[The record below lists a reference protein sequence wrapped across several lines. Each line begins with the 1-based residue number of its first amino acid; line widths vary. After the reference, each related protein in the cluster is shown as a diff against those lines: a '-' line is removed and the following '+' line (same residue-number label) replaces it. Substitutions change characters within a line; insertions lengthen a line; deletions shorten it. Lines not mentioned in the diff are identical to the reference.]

1 MVFNDDLVVLNFV
14 VLNGDLV
21 MLNLVVLNGSLV
33 VLNRDLVVLTGGS
46 IEFTGMTYSKPC
58 WVEHNPCAGHLY

>member
-1 MVFNDDLVVLNFV
+1 MVLNFV
-14 VLNGDLV
+14 VLNGDLVYLV

-33 VLNRDLVVLTGGS
+33 VLNRDLVVLTSGS